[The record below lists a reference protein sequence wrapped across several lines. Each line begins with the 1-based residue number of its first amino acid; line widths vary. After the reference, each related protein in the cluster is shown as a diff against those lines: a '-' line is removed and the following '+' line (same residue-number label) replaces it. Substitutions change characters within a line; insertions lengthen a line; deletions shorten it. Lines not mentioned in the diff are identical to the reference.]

1 VYHTSYL
8 RDQTSSEYLIIYG
21 KPTRP
26 HHNTD
31 RLIGQKSVSRYWEAE
46 EMLVTRFLQEG
57 GVQGEWWGRM
67 VVGPGREAME
77 G

>member
-1 VYHTSYL
+1 
-8 RDQTSSEYLIIYG
+8 
-21 KPTRP
+21 
-26 HHNTD
+26 
-31 RLIGQKSVSRYWEAE
+31 
-46 EMLVTRFLQEG
+46 MLVTRFLQEG